1 MIPVIMK
8 GVFQKAPNVALFL
21 ATGEKSGRDKFEGI
35 LRYMRLHT
43 PWNIHLIDNCVGEQ
57 QLVSL
62 KAWGVNGVIIAR
74 MPDAVTLVQRVS
86 VPAVVMDS
94 PALYEKHLSKASYVI
109 NDSEAVGAAGAAAFI
124 KRGFREFAY
133 VASPYEWDWSA
144 GRERGFRDCL
154 ARSDFNCAVYGHLTA
169 RERKDWTLDQQR
181 LLRWLRGL
189 PKPVAVLAAD
199 DARARQVLETCQLA
213 GISVPGEIALLGIDN
228 DEFVCENTSP
238 TLSSIQPDFD
248 AGGYE
253 AAALLEQ
260 LMRRA
265 LRSPQKLFYGVKRVV
280 ERESSR
286 FAHAVDRRCLR
297 GLEFI
302 RLNACAA
309 ISVPDVSC
317 QMGVSRRLAEILF
330 SKHVG
335 HSILTEIQ
343 RVRLARLKT
352 FLSETALPIGQISWQ
367 CGYQSDLHAKRVFKR
382 ETGMTMSRFRQQSR
396 QTGEAGARGGHKGLY
411 VIKAGGSAL

>member
-1 MIPVIMK
+1 MK
-8 GVFQKAPNVALFL
+8 GGFKKVPNVVLFL

-43 PWNIHLIDNCVGEQ
+43 PWNIHLVDNCVGEQ

-62 KAWGVNGVIIAR
+62 KAWGVSGVIIAR
-74 MPDAVTLVQRVS
+74 MPDAAALVQQVS
-86 VPAVVMDS
+86 VPVVVMDS
-94 PALYEKHLSKASYVI
+94 PALYEKQLPKASYVI

-133 VASPYEWDWSA
+133 VASSYEWDWSV
-144 GRERGFRDCL
+144 GREHGFRDCL
-154 ARSDFNCAVYGHLTA
+154 ARSDFSCAVYGNLTA
-169 RERKDWTLDQQR
+169 CERKDWMLDQQR
-181 LLRWLRGL
+181 LLKWLRDL
-189 PKPVAVLAAD
+189 PKPVAVLAAE

-213 GISVPGEIALLGIDN
+213 GIHVPGEVALLGIDN
-228 DEFVCENTSP
+228 DEFICENTSP

-260 LMRRA
+260 LMRRT
-265 LRSPQKLFYGVKRVV
+265 LRAPQKRLYGVKRIV

-286 FAHAVDRRCLR
+286 FAHAVDRRCLL

-309 ISVPDVSC
+309 ISVPDVAR
-317 QMGVSRRLAEILF
+317 QMGVSRRMAELLF
-330 SKHVG
+330 RKHVR

-343 RVRLARLKT
+343 SVRLARLKT

-367 CGYQSDLHAKRVFKR
+367 CGYQSELHAKRMFKR

-396 QTGEAGARGGHKGLY
+396 QTGGGQDRRP
-411 VIKAGGSAL
+411 